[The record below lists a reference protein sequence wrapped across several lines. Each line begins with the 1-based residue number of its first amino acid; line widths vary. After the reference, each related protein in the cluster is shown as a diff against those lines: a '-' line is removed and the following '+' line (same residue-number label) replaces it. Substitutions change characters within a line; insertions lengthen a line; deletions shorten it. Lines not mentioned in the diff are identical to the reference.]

1 MEQVSSQLENLMA
14 NAPLENRSNSSQPS
28 PARAA
33 ALITLIQ
40 KTRSRVSLPLLSG
53 SELQFAV
60 TTWAEVVAAIPDT
73 LLGECWRRATAEHDW
88 TRPFPVDAIAGAYK
102 SVLADENERLESA
115 RKRARW
121 DSGDTYI
128 CWKCEDTGY
137 QILKVYCPT
146 TKASRQAARP
156 CSCSMTPA
164 NQRSTFSVE
173 GPQYSKAESGVWAY
187 ENEADSFPCGCLFC
201 KSRNTRQAVGQ
212 W

>member
-1 MEQVSSQLENLMA
+1 MEQVTTQLENLMA

-40 KTRSRVSLPLLSG
+40 KTRSRVSLPALSG

-60 TTWAEVVAAIPDT
+60 TTWAEVVQAIPDS

-88 TRPFPVDAIAGAYK
+88 ARPFPVDAIVSAYK

-115 RKRARW
+115 RRRARW
-121 DSGDTYI
+121 DSGDTYT
-128 CWKCEDTGY
+128 CWKCEDSGY

-146 TKASRQAARP
+146 TKASRQASRP

-164 NQRSTFSVE
+164 NQRSAFSVE
-173 GPQYSKAESGVWAY
+173 GPQYSKSQTGVWVYAT
-187 ENEADSFPCGCLFC
+187 EADSFPCNCLFC
-201 KSRNTRQAVGQ
+201 KSRNVRQAVGQ